1 MGKAFT
7 KYQDRYKLD
16 DKHKDSI
23 KRSEDRI
30 AKYCSVVRVLCATQI
45 RKLGFRQ
52 NKNHIMEIQV
62 NGGDVAAK
70 IKWAKE
76 HFEQEIAVADVF
88 SNNECADVIGV
99 PRGKGMQGVIID
111 TDARDSRENLT
122 EVSARLDVSEPG
134 IPLPSSGR
142 SEDAVVWVTTPEPR
156 STRRSTELLPES
168 SAVPP
173 TTLPAKLMPSRR
185 TSPPWV
191 DSLTTE
197 RSTKTSSS
205 SREELWDPAR
215 DPSSSESP
223 STPPPRPGKP
233 S

>member
-1 MGKAFT
+1 MG
-7 KYQDRYKLD
+7 
-16 DKHKDSI
+16 
-23 KRSEDRI
+23 
-30 AKYCSVVRVLCATQI
+30 VLL
-45 RKLGFRQ
+45 R
-52 NKNHIMEIQV
+52 
-62 NGGDVAAK
+62 
-70 IKWAKE
+70 
-76 HFEQEIAVADVF
+76 
-88 SNNECADVIGV
+88 
-99 PRGKGMQGVIID
+99 D

-185 TSPPWV
+185 TPPPWV

-233 S
+233 SNSILNSSTPPPSTDTEDSRPSRRRLSSSDPSRSRRSRRPLPPTNECDSPHNYFAFADASLAGLSVNQTPPIIFMFYSPFQ

>member
-1 MGKAFT
+1 MGSSPTTSA
-7 KYQDRYKLD
+7 LM
-16 DKHKDSI
+16 S
-23 KRSEDRI
+23 
-30 AKYCSVVRVLCATQI
+30 SVLPAVRECRVLL
-45 RKLGFRQ
+45 R
-52 NKNHIMEIQV
+52 
-62 NGGDVAAK
+62 
-70 IKWAKE
+70 
-76 HFEQEIAVADVF
+76 
-88 SNNECADVIGV
+88 
-99 PRGKGMQGVIID
+99 D

-233 S
+233 SNSILNSLTPPPSTDTEDSRPSRRRLPPTNECDSPHNYFAFADASLAGLSVNQ

>member
-1 MGKAFT
+1 MG
-7 KYQDRYKLD
+7 
-16 DKHKDSI
+16 
-23 KRSEDRI
+23 
-30 AKYCSVVRVLCATQI
+30 VLL
-45 RKLGFRQ
+45 R
-52 NKNHIMEIQV
+52 
-62 NGGDVAAK
+62 
-70 IKWAKE
+70 
-76 HFEQEIAVADVF
+76 
-88 SNNECADVIGV
+88 
-99 PRGKGMQGVIID
+99 D

-156 STRRSTELLPES
+156 STRRSTELLPE
-168 SAVPP
+168 
-173 TTLPAKLMPSRR
+173 
-185 TSPPWV
+185 
-191 DSLTTE
+191 

-233 S
+233 SNSILNSSTPPPSTDTEDSRPSRRRL